1 MERLFCYGTLEFPL
15 VMRRVTGRVFRGEQA
30 VLSGYA
36 RRPVRGER
44 YPGIVPADG
53 SQVRGTLFHGVDER
67 MLRAL
72 DTYETSLYR
81 RCLVLVRDG
90 RGRMLPA
97 WTYVTDEPACL
108 AEGEWDPA
116 LFERRH
122 LAAYLS
128 ELEVAPVAPRV
139 SS

>member
-15 VMRRVTGRVFRGEQA
+15 VMRRVTGRVFHGEPA
-30 VLSGYA
+30 VLSGFA

-44 YPGIVPADG
+44 YPGITRAEG
-53 SQVRGTLFHGVDER
+53 ARVRGTLYRDIDER

-72 DTYETSLYR
+72 DRYETTLYR
-81 RCLVLVRDG
+81 RCLVPVRDA
-90 RGRMLPA
+90 RGRLMPA
-97 WTYVTDEPACL
+97 WTYVTREAACL

-122 LAAYLS
+122 MAAYLR
-128 ELEVAPVAPRV
+128 ELDVAPVAPRA
-139 SS
+139 S